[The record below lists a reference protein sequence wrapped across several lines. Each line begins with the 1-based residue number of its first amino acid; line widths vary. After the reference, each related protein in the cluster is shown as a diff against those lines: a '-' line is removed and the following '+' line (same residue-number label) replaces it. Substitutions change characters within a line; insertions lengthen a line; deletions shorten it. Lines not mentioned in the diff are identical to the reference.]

1 MLFIQ
6 ANRQAKKSNPKRASK
21 SAKKNIHFAILPLSL
36 LLAISPLTAAVLAQT
51 TTLAPSHTLGPELR
65 PALKSAASSKAIRT
79 DTATAVKMA
88 RMRWLD
94 KMVTADPGLVAAICS
109 HAASARVLAA
119 HPHLDKIAEAD
130 HYTCR
135 RITKWGSAAVVL
147 TKNPQ
152 ALRVVT
158 LDPEGIYRAIKHD
171 RTIARR
177 LTKNANF
184 NQMVVEN
191 PDLGKL
197 LSRYM

>member
-1 MLFIQ
+1 MPFIQ
-6 ANRQAKKSNPKRASK
+6 ANKQTKILVKKAANKQVN
-21 SAKKNIHFAILPLSL
+21 KNIFSAILPVCLI
-36 LLAISPLTAAVLAQT
+36 LAISPLTGLQAQT
-51 TTLAPSHTLGPELR
+51 TTLASGSSLGPELR
-65 PALKSAASSKAIRT
+65 PALKTPASAKAIRT

-135 RITKWGSAAVVL
+135 RITKWGSAAAVL

-197 LSRYM
+197 LSHYM

>member
-1 MLFIQ
+1 MPFIQ
-6 ANRQAKKSNPKRASK
+6 ANFPASTLAKKLPVFLALTLSVLVTNTS
-21 SAKKNIHFAILPLSL
+21 FA
-36 LLAISPLTAAVLAQT
+36 AFAQT
-51 TTLAPSHTLGPELR
+51 TAPSASLDLR
-65 PALKSAASSKAIRT
+65 PPLKSAASVKAIRT

-94 KMVTADPGLVAAICS
+94 KMVSADPGLVAAICS
-109 HAASARVLAA
+109 HASSARVLAA

-197 LSRYM
+197 LANYM

>member
-1 MLFIQ
+1 MPFIQ
-6 ANRQAKKSNPKRASK
+6 ANQATQKSVKKLAKKQTN
-21 SAKKNIHFAILPLSL
+21 KNIFPAILPTCL
-36 LLAISPLTAAVLAQT
+36 LVAISQLSGVQAQT
-51 TTLAPSHTLGPELR
+51 TTLSSGQSLGPELR
-65 PALKSAASSKAIRT
+65 PALKAASAKAIRT

-197 LSRYM
+197 LSSYM

>member
-1 MLFIQ
+1 MPFIQ
-6 ANRQAKKSNPKRASK
+6 ANELTKMLKNRKILSANLAYALSVAGLVAS
-21 SAKKNIHFAILPLSL
+21 
-36 LLAISPLTAAVLAQT
+36 AAFAQT
-51 TTLAPSHTLGPELR
+51 TTITTSSTAGATPELR
-65 PALKSAASSKAIRT
+65 PALNNTARTKAIRS

-135 RITKWGSAAVVL
+135 RITKWGSAAAVL

-171 RTIARR
+171 RSIAKR
-177 LTKNANF
+177 LTKNPNF

-197 LSRYM
+197 LSNYM

>member
-1 MLFIQ
+1 MPFIQ
-6 ANRQAKKSNPKRASK
+6 ANKNTRAIAFS
-21 SAKKNIHFAILPLSL
+21 LPLF
-36 LLAISPLTAAVLAQT
+36 LLAAVSLAFLASSLPLGALAQT
-51 TTLAPSHTLGPELR
+51 TNPELR
-65 PALKSAASSKAIRT
+65 PPLKTAVSAKSIRS

-135 RITKWGSAAVVL
+135 RITKWGSAAIVL

-171 RTIARR
+171 RSIAKR

-197 LSRYM
+197 LANYM

>member
-1 MLFIQ
+1 MPFIQ
-6 ANRQAKKSNPKRASK
+6 AHRLTKMLKNRKILS
-21 SAKKNIHFAILPLSL
+21 AILAYALSVASL
-36 LLAISPLTAAVLAQT
+36 MASPAFAQT
-51 TTLAPSHTLGPELR
+51 TSITTSSTAGPTPELR
-65 PALKSAASSKAIRT
+65 PALNNTARTKAIRS
-79 DTATAVKMA
+79 DTATAVKIA
-88 RMRWLD
+88 RMRWVD
-94 KMVTADPGLVAAICS
+94 KMITADPGLVAAICS

-135 RITKWGSAAVVL
+135 RITKWGSAAAIL
-147 TKNPQ
+147 AKNPQ

-171 RTIARR
+171 RSIAKR
-177 LTKNANF
+177 LTKNPNF

-197 LSRYM
+197 LSNYM

>member
-1 MLFIQ
+1 MC
-6 ANRQAKKSNPKRASK
+6 
-21 SAKKNIHFAILPLSL
+21 
-36 LLAISPLTAAVLAQT
+36 
-51 TTLAPSHTLGPELR
+51 
-65 PALKSAASSKAIRT
+65 IR
-79 DTATAVKMA
+79 DSATAVKMA

-197 LSRYM
+197 LSHYM